1 MNVGSVGSNFTYVFA
16 RARRVSPAFVPSRAV
31 HRRAVGTFVGAESE
45 ELAYA
50 PTKKVRARDER
61 DDGARDGAM
70 GGRRRCARVDGRRAK
85 GRTRD

>member
-1 MNVGSVGSNFTYVFA
+1 MLRAIA
-16 RARRVSPAFVPSRAV
+16 RPLATLAGVDARRPTGRAIDA
-31 HRRAVGTFVGAESE
+31 RRAVGTFVGAESE

-61 DDGARDGAM
+61 DDGARDRAM

>member
-1 MNVGSVGSNFTYVFA
+1 MLRAIA
-16 RARRVSPAFVPSRAV
+16 RASRAV
-31 HRRAVGTFVGAESE
+31 AGVDARRPTGRAIDARRAVGTFVGAESE

-50 PTKKVRARDER
+50 PTKMVRARDER